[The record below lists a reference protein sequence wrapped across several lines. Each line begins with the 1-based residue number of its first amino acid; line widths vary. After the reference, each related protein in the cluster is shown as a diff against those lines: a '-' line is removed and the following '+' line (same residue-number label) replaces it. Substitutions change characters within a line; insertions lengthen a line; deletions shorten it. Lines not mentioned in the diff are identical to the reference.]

1 MKSMQDPATLG
12 RSIRA
17 VFLDVD
23 GTLVTIGTHRMP
35 PALPAALQALRQ
47 KGIAVLLSTGRHALE
62 IAEEN
67 LLPGLVFDGAVYMN
81 GQLCEWQGKTVLE
94 NPIPRPA
101 LQGLRRYLQQNE
113 IACVFLEKDRMYA
126 NCVTDRMRRE
136 QALIGTRLPP
146 LRPLDDLEQ
155 RRVYQIIPFVTP
167 AEEAALVAAMPGCK
181 ALRWSDYAVDVT
193 STTGGKENGIRAV
206 CAAMG
211 LAPQQIMAF
220 GDAANDIGMLQ
231 LSGLS
236 VAMGNALPEVQKCAD
251 YVTDT
256 VEENGILHA
265 LQHFGLLD

>member
-1 MKSMQDPATLG
+1 MKPMQDPAALG

-47 KGIAVLLSTGRHALE
+47 KDIAVLLSTGRHALE

-101 LQGLRRYLQQNE
+101 LQGLHRYLQQNE
-113 IACVFLEKDRMYA
+113 IACVFLEKDRMSA

-181 ALRWSDYAVDVT
+181 ALRWSDSAVDVT